1 MASSDYSSGS
11 SRSHESGFSSRGNR
25 QPLRGRIKKRY
36 SQGDTMRSPGS
47 ASVYHPPKNL
57 ISKPSSRVSHRRP
70 KPIKSA
76 KCSPVR
82 LYLVWL
88 ILLAGIFGLGIRIF
102 HLQIIEGP
110 FLQEKAEYQQQ
121 QRSLPFIPRRPIS
134 DRNGTILAFDQQI
147 YTLYAHPVLFKSPPE
162 EIAQQLAGVVVR
174 TDLSSPTTQELLNLF
189 NVAQSGLKVAD
200 GLSEQVR
207 RRILR
212 LQIDGLELVPERRR
226 LYPQQNLAADV
237 VGYVDK
243 EGRGQ
248 AGVEYSQ
255 ENLLKRSMP
264 SLLFQRAVNGAW
276 VPSQLA
282 GGFIQ
287 MDDLELRL
295 TIDSRMQ
302 RIVRSTLAEQVEA
315 FNAKRGTVIVMDA
328 EDGSILSLV
337 NEPSYDP
344 NHYYK
349 FDKELFKNW
358 ALTDL
363 YEPGSTFKPIAVA
376 LALEAKAIAPDSYI
390 NDEGSIQIGPWTISN
405 ADYSSAGAR
414 GNVSITDIVKY
425 SSNIGMVRI
434 VQRMDPK
441 VYYQGLQRLGMGK
454 AVNVDLPFAATG
466 LLKSAE
472 DFVNVPIEI
481 ATSSFGQGL
490 SITPLQLAQINATLA
505 NGGKLV
511 TPHVV
516 QGLFNSQGQSYLQT
530 SIPQPEQVFS
540 AETAQTVLEMMETVV
555 TDGTGKN
562 AHIPGYRIAGK
573 TGTAQKASSTGGY
586 YQGAYIASF
595 VGIIPV
601 DNPRYV
607 VVAVVDE
614 PEGGSGGLVAAPIV
628 RSVME
633 GLIKVEQIPP
643 SKF

>member
-11 SRSHESGFSSRGNR
+11 SRTHKSGFSSGRLS
-25 QPLRGRIKKRY
+25 QVKEGRIKKRF
-36 SQGDTMRSPGS
+36 SFRGAGRAPGS
-47 ASVYHPPKNL
+47 ASVYHPPRNRPPL
-57 ISKPSSRVSHRRP
+57 GSRRSSNREGG
-70 KPIKSA
+70 PIKSV
-76 KCSPVR
+76 KCSPFR

-88 ILLAGIFGLGIRIF
+88 ILVAGILGLVVQLFR
-102 HLQIIEGP
+102 LQIIDGP
-110 FLQEKAEYQQQ
+110 FLKEKAEYQQQ

-134 DRNGTILAFDQQI
+134 DRNGTILAFDQQV
-147 YTLYAHPVLFKSPPE
+147 YTLYAHPVLFKSTPE
-162 EIAQQLAGVVVR
+162 EIAQQLAPVVVNP
-174 TDLSSPTTQELLNLF
+174 DLSSPTAQELLNLF
-189 NVAQSGLKVAD
+189 SLAQSGLKVAD

-207 RRILR
+207 QRILR
-212 LQIDGLELVPERRR
+212 LQIDGLELIPERRR

-264 SLLFQRAVNGAW
+264 SLLFQRAANGAW

-287 MDDLELRL
+287 IDDLELRL
-295 TIDSRMQ
+295 TIDSRLQ
-302 RIVRSTLAEQVEA
+302 RIVRSALAEQVEA
-315 FNAKRGTVIVMDA
+315 FKAKRGTVIVMDA

-344 NHYYK
+344 NQYYN

-363 YEPGSTFKPIAVA
+363 YEPGSTFKPMAVA
-376 LALEAKAIAPDSYI
+376 IALEAKAIAPDSYI

-405 ADYSSAGAR
+405 ADYGSTGAR
-414 GNVSITDIVKY
+414 GNISITDIVKY

-434 VQRMDPK
+434 VQRLDPN
-441 VYYQGLQRLGMGK
+441 VYYQGLQRLGIGK

-472 DFVNVPIEI
+472 DFVNAPIEI

-540 AETAQTVLEMMETVV
+540 SETAQTVLEMMETVV

-562 AHIPGYRIAGK
+562 AQIPGYRIAGK

-586 YQGAYIASF
+586 YQGAYITSF

-614 PEGGSGGLVAAPIV
+614 PQGGSGGLVAAPIV